1 MLKKARYYLDHLRPR
16 QEIVEN
22 SIILPM
28 DEETTDLP
36 EKQFH
41 GWRLLG
47 IIFSVVVVLALLSL
61 AVDWVVIGPL
71 EGRVF

>member
-1 MLKKARYYLDHLRPR
+1 MCPVNPELD
-16 QEIVEN
+16 Q
-22 SIILPM
+22 
-28 DEETTDLP
+28 TDPVAKP

-47 IIFSVVVVLALLSL
+47 VIGIVVLVL
-61 AVDWVVIGPL
+61 AIVSFVVDWVVIGPL